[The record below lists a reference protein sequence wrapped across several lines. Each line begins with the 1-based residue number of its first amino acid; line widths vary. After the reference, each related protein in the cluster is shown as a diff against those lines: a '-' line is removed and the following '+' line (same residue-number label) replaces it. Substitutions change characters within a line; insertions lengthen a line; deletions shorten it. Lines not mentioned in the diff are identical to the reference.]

1 MVSSLTEEREGKGWR
16 RNSRAWHTERKLES
30 KRFSVSLLP
39 YGEQPCH
46 STAHTCS
53 NGEAGTEE
61 GWCYLKKKRI
71 FNYIKC
77 SLGYSNEGK
86 TMTLTRSLASWWI
99 LTSYL
104 KKQVLRENI
113 NIRLWMSSTVQPVL
127 RSPDPVW
134 DQLGSFC
141 FTGSVCQCVHH
152 PCKSL

>member
-61 GWCYLKKKRI
+61 GWCYWKKRI

-77 SLGYSNEGK
+77 SLGYSNKGK

-127 RSPDPVW
+127 RS
-134 DQLGSFC
+134 QTQSGTSLGNFVLL
-141 FTGSVCQCVHH
+141 GLCVNVYTTRVN
-152 PCKSL
+152 PF